1 MKEEQKEHTHLLK
14 SEVPSRS
21 FIFSGI
27 NLESG
32 VQIQILRN
40 FGFEN
45 PAFGVLYYTSE
56 LKAIERT
63 PVKEMPLWLLF
74 FSIRDLCFL
83 LHHQLPAIRLP
94 VFDYMHV
101 VESGRNSC

>member
-1 MKEEQKEHTHLLK
+1 MKEEHKEHTHLLK

-63 PVKEMPLWLLF
+63 PVKKMPLWLSF
-74 FSIRDLCFL
+74 FFRELSFL
-83 LHHQLPAIRLP
+83 LHYQLPSIRLP

-101 VESGRNSC
+101 VESGRHTC

>member
-1 MKEEQKEHTHLLK
+1 MHKEHAQLLK

-101 VESGRNSC
+101 VESGRDTC